1 MAYQTEEEQVEK
13 IKELWQRHGM
23 PLLTGAMLALAGVFG
38 WNAWTDY
45 RDTQA
50 ANASALYQTML
61 ESVLGQEETTV
72 EGRTRAAELAQ
83 QLRDEYPGSRYSR
96 YAGLMQARLA
106 VEAGDFATAERLLN
120 EVVENADDEALKE
133 IAKQRLAR
141 VLAQQE
147 RAEEALALFDSEVSG
162 PLLAGRE
169 EIRGDLLLGL
179 GRTEEA
185 REAYQSALRAI
196 PDRQARPQL
205 QLKIDDLAEEA

>member
-1 MAYQTEEEQVEK
+1 MSYQTEEEQVER
-13 IKELWQRHGM
+13 IKELWRSHGM
-23 PLLTGAMLALAGVFG
+23 PLLTGAVLALAGVFG
-38 WNAWTDY
+38 WNAWSNY
-45 RDTQA
+45 QETQA

-61 ESVLGQEETTV
+61 ESVLGQEEDNL
-72 EGRTRAAELAQ
+72 ESRTRAAELAQ
-83 QLRDEYPGSRYSR
+83 RLRDEYPGSGYSA

-106 VEAGDFATAERLLN
+106 VEAEDFDTAESLLK
-120 EVVENADDEALKE
+120 EVVDQTDDEGLKE
-133 IAKQRLAR
+133 VAKQRLAR

-162 PLLAGRE
+162 QLLAGRE

-179 GRTEEA
+179 GRTDEA